1 MVIVF
6 NFFPPKIL
14 GIKFLSYR
22 ATINSPDELFLVSL
36 SSQSQNSYFG
46 RAFKLTEKKNLNTE
60 LWPTEIQCKNTSMRQ
75 AILLVTFFPSVFQ
88 FFSLESVSGDSVSF
102 HEFDVSG
109 VTYEPKGQV

>member
-1 MVIVF
+1 
-6 NFFPPKIL
+6 
-14 GIKFLSYR
+14 
-22 ATINSPDELFLVSL
+22 
-36 SSQSQNSYFG
+36 
-46 RAFKLTEKKNLNTE
+46 
-60 LWPTEIQCKNTSMRQ
+60 MRQ